1 MTKTNRSENSQVARA
16 AGIVGAATMVSRVF
30 GLARDMVIAAFFGAS
45 WMTDAFWVAFRIPN
59 MLRRLLGEGS
69 LTVSF
74 VPVFTEYLE
83 KKTKEQALEL
93 AYNAITLL
101 SIILA
106 VISVLGIILSPL
118 IVGLI
123 APGFIS
129 EPKQFALAVFLN
141 RLMFPYIFFIA
152 LVALCMGILN
162 SFRHFTAPALSPVLL
177 NIAMIG
183 AAFFL
188 RPFFAEPITSLAI
201 GVLIGGVLQLAMQW
215 PFLRKFGVKLK
226 FRFNPKHPG
235 IKQIGVLMIPAILGA
250 GVSTINVFVGTIL
263 ASLLPGGSVTYL
275 FYADRIM
282 ELPLGIFAIAIGTA
296 TLPSFSKHVAA
307 GNMDEL
313 KSGISFSLRLMLFL
327 TIPAMAALMALNLPI
342 ISVLFQRGAFDV
354 TSAVYTGQALFCYAL
369 GLWAF
374 SVLRVFVSS
383 FYSLQDSKWPMK
395 AAVIALIV
403 NVVASLILMYPL
415 KHNGIAL
422 ASSIAATVNVLVL
435 TIVLK
440 RKIGKFLD
448 RAFYYSVFK
457 IILSSVLMLFAIG
470 VIEYV
475 IPWNTHAGFKARL
488 LYLSVAVTAGAAT
501 FFISAYLLKSP
512 EMQAFANIV
521 KKRLSRP

>member
-183 AAFFL
+183 AAFFC
-188 RPFFAEPITSLAI
+188 
-201 GVLIGGVLQLAMQW
+201 G
-215 PFLRKFGVKLK
+215 
-226 FRFNPKHPG
+226 
-235 IKQIGVLMIPAILGA
+235 
-250 GVSTINVFVGTIL
+250 
-263 ASLLPGGSVTYL
+263 
-275 FYADRIM
+275 
-282 ELPLGIFAIAIGTA
+282 
-296 TLPSFSKHVAA
+296 
-307 GNMDEL
+307 
-313 KSGISFSLRLMLFL
+313 LFL
-327 TIPAMAALMALNLPI
+327 PNR
-342 ISVLFQRGAFDV
+342 SHR
-354 TSAVYTGQALFCYAL
+354 
-369 GLWAF
+369 W
-374 SVLRVFVSS
+374 R
-383 FYSLQDSKWPMK
+383 
-395 AAVIALIV
+395 
-403 NVVASLILMYPL
+403 
-415 KHNGIAL
+415 
-422 ASSIAATVNVLVL
+422 
-435 TIVLK
+435 
-440 RKIGKFLD
+440 
-448 RAFYYSVFK
+448 SVF
-457 IILSSVLMLFAIG
+457 
-470 VIEYV
+470 
-475 IPWNTHAGFKARL
+475 
-488 LYLSVAVTAGAAT
+488 
-501 FFISAYLLKSP
+501 
-512 EMQAFANIV
+512 
-521 KKRLSRP
+521 